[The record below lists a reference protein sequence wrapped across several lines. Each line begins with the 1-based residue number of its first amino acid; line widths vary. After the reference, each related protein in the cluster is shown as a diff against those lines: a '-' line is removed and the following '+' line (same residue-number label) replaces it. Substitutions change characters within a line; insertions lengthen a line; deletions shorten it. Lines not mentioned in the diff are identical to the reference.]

1 MLLRVSSE
9 HLFCFILKDH
19 RITEPLE
26 LEETS
31 EGHIVQLPCNE
42 QGHPQLDQVAQGL
55 LQPHLGSLWG
65 QGIHH
70 INGQPVPVP
79 DHPLL

>member
-1 MLLRVSSE
+1 M
-9 HLFCFILKDH
+9 
-19 RITEPLE
+19 T
-26 LEETS
+26 
-31 EGHIVQLPCNE
+31 
-42 QGHPQLDQVAQGL
+42 QLDQVAQGL